1 MRILVYG
8 AGVQGC
14 ELAHRLLQN
23 KKNVVTM
30 LARGEWKE
38 RLDQRGLVIRHWA
51 QCRTTVDRVA
61 TIDTLAPD
69 DCYDLVFVTMQAG
82 QLPDVLP
89 ILKQNRSEY
98 FVFVGND
105 PHAVEVMQAIRDMV
119 TQSAGPYTAAAMG
132 MALAAYECREK
143 PAEEQLR
150 FLQAADE
157 TISNARPTTYKRMK
171 LVCDGCLE
179 AAKLA
184 LREARPVDLA
194 IREHAVNANNR
205 RYSKVNEIAR
215 YLVPLI
221 PDGGTV
227 MTQCFGETIVGMMLK
242 EAKQAGKTFRL
253 FCPETR
259 PYFQGARLTATVCH
273 EMGFDVTVIT
283 DNMPAFVME
292 REHVDLFTCA
302 ADAICLDGYV
312 VNKVGTLQIAI
323 CANHFGIP
331 TFVTGAPDI
340 GHETKDT
347 VKIEMRD
354 PEFTL
359 QAMGVRTAAQGVK
372 GYYPAF
378 DMTPPHLISGIV
390 TDRGVFSP
398 FDLHRY
404 FAGGGAGEYD
414 TVV

>member
-1 MRILVYG
+1 MQITLRQMQVFLAVARTENLSVAAQDLAMSKSAVSQALTELEG
-8 AGVQGC
+8 RLGVTLFERTRG
-14 ELAHRLLQN
+14 RLL
-23 KKNVVTM
+23 
-30 LARGEWKE
+30 LSAEGR
-38 RLDQRGLVIRHWA
+38 RL
-51 QCRTTVDRVA
+51 
-61 TIDTLAPD
+61 
-69 DCYDLVFVTMQAG
+69 
-82 QLPDVLP
+82 
-89 ILKQNRSEY
+89 
-98 FVFVGND
+98 
-105 PHAVEVMQAIRDMV
+105 
-119 TQSAGPYTAAAMG
+119 
-132 MALAAYECREK
+132 K
-143 PAEEQLR
+143 P
-150 FLQAADE
+150 AADE
-157 TISNARPTTYKRMK
+157 LMERTDDIESLFSGRTTGQLRLACTFTIGSFMLSDLMRDFQAHAGWMPEMRIANTAEVAESLLNFSTDISIVEGPVTNPHLITEPWISDEMVVVAPKGHRLTQGVATWEQLSR
-171 LVCDGCLE
+171 E
-179 AAKLA
+179 HWI
-184 LREARPVDLA
+184 LREEGSSTRIFFDAQIGLHLS
-194 IREHAVNANNR
+194 EHNIVANVN
-205 RYSKVNEIAR
+205 S
-215 YLVPLI
+215 
-221 PDGGTV
+221 
-227 MTQCFGETIVGMMLK
+227 FETIVGMMLK
-242 EAKQAGKTFRL
+242 EAKQSGKTFRL

-273 EMGFDVTVIT
+273 DMGFDVTVIT

>member
-1 MRILVYG
+1 MTQFRADKDLAFMLQYENVAWYDASEVRILVRRFYP
-8 AGVQGC
+8 AKIEFVRC
-14 ELAHRLLQN
+14 KTH
-23 KKNVVTM
+23 
-30 LARGEWKE
+30 GE
-38 RLDQRGLVIRHWA
+38 
-51 QCRTTVDRVA
+51 VA
-61 TIDTLAPD
+61 
-69 DCYDLVFVTMQAG
+69 
-82 QLPDVLP
+82 
-89 ILKQNRSEY
+89 
-98 FVFVGND
+98 
-105 PHAVEVMQAIRDMV
+105 QAIADMV

-143 PAEEQLR
+143 SKEEQLA
-150 FLQAADE
+150 FLRAAGD
-157 TISNARPTTYKRMK
+157 TISNARPTTAGRMRMI
-171 LVCDGCLE
+171 CDGCLR
-179 AAKLA
+179 AAELA
-184 LREARPVDLA
+184 LEEGRPVDLA
-194 IREHAVNANNR
+194 IREHAVDTNNR
-205 RYSKVNEIAR
+205 RYSKVNEIAK

-221 PDGGTV
+221 PEGGTV

-242 EAKQAGKTFRL
+242 EAKLAGKQFRL

-259 PYFQGARLTATVCH
+259 PYFQGARLTATVCRD
-273 EMGFDVTVIT
+273 MGFDVTVVT

-292 REHVDLFTCA
+292 REHVDVFTCA

-354 PEFTL
+354 PAFTL
-359 QAMGVRTAAQGVK
+359 QAMGVRTAADGVK

-404 FAGGGAGEYD
+404 FSDGGEGEYE